1 MSIFG
6 IRTSKSSGD
15 IDTLTTHIRDIHKRI
30 RPITDLD
37 KRVSEFQQSVHD
49 SRNTMLEQ
57 INTQADRLNQ
67 LQDRVRDLTINNR
80 LLRNNVDKIK
90 DTNVITIF
98 AESKGPLVENE
109 VFSFGNGGRQIDTG
123 YVLTRRGQIL
133 EMGLVSRRVGGD
145 VTVAIS
151 IDGKILP
158 FCETTVH
165 NTLSTYEVFQT
176 PFVVE
181 AGSVIDFVTK
191 TANSTTENTVASL
204 LIELF

>member
-133 EMGLVSRRVGGD
+133 EMVL
-145 VTVAIS
+145 
-151 IDGKILP
+151 
-158 FCETTVH
+158 
-165 NTLSTYEVFQT
+165 
-176 PFVVE
+176 
-181 AGSVIDFVTK
+181 
-191 TANSTTENTVASL
+191 
-204 LIELF
+204 